1 MEEGQ
6 TPLGVGVWRFC
17 QGHGQTPLACVSACL
32 RALTQ
37 FVCPVRLSSGSD
49 CEGEGPPR
57 RAGQA
62 EMFGG
67 SCRPEACQVV
77 PGILLLPASPWLTT
91 HFSALFSQ
99 Q

>member
-1 MEEGQ
+1 MVSGAS
-6 TPLGVGVWRFC
+6 T
-17 QGHGQTPLACVSACL
+17 HGQTPLACASACL

-37 FVCPVRLSSGSD
+37 FVCPVRLNSGSD

-77 PGILLLPASPWLTT
+77 PGILLLHLP
-91 HFSALFSQ
+91 HHG
-99 Q
+99 